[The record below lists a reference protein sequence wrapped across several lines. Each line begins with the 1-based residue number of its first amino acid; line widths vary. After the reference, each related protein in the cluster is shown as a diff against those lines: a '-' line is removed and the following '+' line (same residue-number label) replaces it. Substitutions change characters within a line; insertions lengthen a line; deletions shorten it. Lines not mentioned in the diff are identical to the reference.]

1 MSAMLATSDRP
12 VSSAEKIKVLIVDD
26 SAVVRGMMQRWLS
39 EESDIEIIGV
49 AFDGNDGVRMAG
61 QRRPDIIVLDVE
73 MPNLDGLSAIP
84 QLLAACPRVRILM
97 ASTLTKRNAEVTIK
111 ALALGATDYLAKPQT
126 GQLASAADFRR
137 DLVARIRALGAKRT
151 VSRLSTSIA
160 PTPPVRAPLRSASAV
175 LPEAILIGSST
186 GGPQAL
192 ARVLSSLAPRTRLPI
207 LIVQHMPPMF
217 TTILAEHL
225 AALTKSPCFEAKD
238 AMPVRAGHIY
248 VAPGDFHMRVVK
260 RHGATVIALDQQPS
274 INFCRPAVDA
284 LFLSAADAYGA
295 ACLAIVL
302 TGMGAD
308 GKKGGEVIVA
318 KGGAVIAQ
326 DEATSVVWGMPGAVA
341 HVAAAI
347 KPLDEVAQTVIAFSQ
362 GKK

>member
-1 MSAMLATSDRP
+1 MLATKDRP
-12 VSSAEKIKVLIVDD
+12 DSNASAIKVLIVDD
-26 SAVVRGMMQRWLS
+26 SAVVRGMMHRWLS
-39 EESDIEIIGV
+39 TEAGIEIIGV
-49 AFDGNDGVRMAG
+49 AFDGRDGVRMAG
-61 QRRPDIIVLDVE
+61 DRQPDIIVLDVE
-73 MPNLDGLSAIP
+73 MPNLDGISAIP
-84 QLLAACPRVRILM
+84 QLLAACPRARILM

-126 GQLASAADFRR
+126 GQIAGADEFRK
-137 DLVARIRALGAKRT
+137 DLIAKIRALGAR
-151 VSRLSTSIA
+151 RLQRPAPSSTPAPRPIA
-160 PTPPVRAPLRSASAV
+160 RSPSAV

-192 ARVLSSLAPRTRLPI
+192 ARMLASLAPRTRLPI

-225 AALTKSPCFEAKD
+225 GALTKLPSQEAKD
-238 AMPVRAGHIY
+238 GMPVRAGHIY

-260 RHGATVIALDQQPS
+260 RHGAAVLTLDQQPS

-284 LFLSAADAYGA
+284 LFLSGAETFGA
-295 ACLAIVL
+295 ATLAVVL

-308 GKKGGEVIVA
+308 GKKGGEAIVA
-318 KGGAVIAQ
+318 RGGAVIAQ

-347 KPLDEVAQTVIAFSQ
+347 KPLDEIAQTVLAFSQ

>member
-1 MSAMLATSDRP
+1 MIATTDRSPASATA
-12 VSSAEKIKVLIVDD
+12 IKVLLVDD
-26 SAVVRGMMQRWLS
+26 SAVVRGMVQRWLA
-39 EESDIEIIGV
+39 EEPDIAIVGV

-61 QRRPDIIVLDVE
+61 ERQPDIIVLDVE

-84 QLLAACPRVRILM
+84 KLLQACPGARILM
-97 ASTLTKRNAEVTIK
+97 ASTLTRRNAEVTIK
-111 ALALGATDYLAKPQT
+111 ALSLGAADYLPKPQT
-126 GQLASAADFRR
+126 GQLAGATEFRR
-137 DLVARIRALGAKRT
+137 DLITRIRALGAR
-151 VSRLSTSIA
+151 RLAAPRPVVAPPIA
-160 PTPPVRAPLRSASAV
+160 PKPTLRSPSTV
-175 LPEAILIGSST
+175 MPEIILIGSST

-192 ARVLSSLAPRTRLPI
+192 AKVLTALAPRTKLPI

-217 TTILAEHL
+217 TTILADHL
-225 AALTKSPCFEAKD
+225 GTVAKTPSVEARD
-238 AMPVRAGHIY
+238 GMPVRGGQIY

-260 RHGATVIALDQQPS
+260 RHGAPVIALDQQPA

-284 LFLSAADAYGA
+284 LFLSAVEAYGA
-295 ACLAIVL
+295 SCLAAVL

-308 GKKGGEVIVA
+308 GRKGGEAIA
-318 KGGAVIAQ
+318 ARGGSVIAQ

-347 KPLDEVAQTVIAFSQ
+347 KPLDDIAQTLLAFSQ